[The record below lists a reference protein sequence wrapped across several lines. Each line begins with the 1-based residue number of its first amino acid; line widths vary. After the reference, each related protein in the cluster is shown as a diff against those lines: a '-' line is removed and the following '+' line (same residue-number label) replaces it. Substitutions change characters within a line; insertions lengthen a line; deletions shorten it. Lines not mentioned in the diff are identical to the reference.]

1 MAKREL
7 TIGAIAA
14 TAPAEKVTIPAD
26 VLTTHGV
33 IVGMTGSGKTGL
45 AIVMLEELARQKV
58 PLVICDLKGD
68 LADLLLTF
76 PRLAPADFA
85 PYLPVSTPADQREAA
100 AQETAT
106 RWRDGLTKWGLGDA
120 DIAALR
126 SALSW
131 QLLTPGSGLAPVNLL
146 PALAPPTGYDPDL
159 DPDAARNRLDGT
171 AAGLLALVDR
181 GGDPLSNRDHVLV
194 TTLLDAAWRAGQ
206 ALDLPELIRQIVD
219 PPVAQFG
226 VLDAETFYP
235 RKERQDLVLAFNTV
249 LASPSF
255 SVWTR
260 GVPLAAEQLI
270 GPPEAPKGTILALAH
285 LAERERM
292 SFLTLLFSTVLSW
305 ARSQPGSESLRV
317 LLYLDEVQGIVP
329 PSALPPT
336 KPPLLTLLKQG
347 RAFGAGVLL
356 ATQNPVD
363 LDYKALG
370 NMGLKLIGRLDTE
383 NDRNHAL
390 QGLEL
395 AGGDLDATVAG
406 LEQREFLLAGARVGA
421 PRVIASRWAMSY
433 LRGPLTLAE
442 LKPLLTATGAP
453 PPPPSPGPAAKGTMA
468 PVLPGIDQLFGS
480 GEALRPAVLIEA
492 RVLYRKAAPALQREV
507 DGAWL
512 VPIADERVD
521 WPHLTQRELP
531 ALDDALPPGS
541 TLAPLPGNAAELV
554 RAASKEFV
562 REIAARPLG
571 IKWHRA
577 LKLVQETGE
586 DDAQFRERCLE
597 AAKAGNQDKAAQ
609 VRARCEAKLR
619 QIDQRLGREELELS
633 RDRQEVANRERQKTV
648 TMATGVGDALFQGLG
663 VLLGRRRSGLG
674 SAMRKGASTYRQTAE
689 KERMADRARAEVTES
704 EQQIAAF
711 EAEKQNLAQAMQQEV
726 ELLDEQ
732 AERLVDQIEP
742 LPLTPGS
749 RDITVRRVALAW
761 VPEADLA

>member
-1 MAKREL
+1 M
-7 TIGAIAA
+7 
-14 TAPAEKVTIPAD
+14 
-26 VLTTHGV
+26 
-33 IVGMTGSGKTGL
+33 
-45 AIVMLEELARQKV
+45 
-58 PLVICDLKGD
+58 ICDLKGD
-68 LADLLLTF
+68 LADLLLAF

-85 PYLPVSTPADQREAA
+85 PYLPASTPADQRDAA

-106 RWRDGLTKWGLGDA
+106 RWRDGLTKWGLGEA

-146 PALAPPTGYDPDL
+146 PALAPPAGYDPDL
-159 DPDAARNRLDGT
+159 DPDAARSRLDGT

-181 GGDPLSNRDHVLV
+181 GGDPLSDRDHVLV

-206 ALDLPELIRQIVD
+206 ALDLPELIRRIVD

-235 RKERQDLVLAFNTV
+235 RKERQELVLAFNTV

-270 GPPEAPKGTILALAH
+270 GSPEAPKGTILALAH

-292 SFLTLLFSTVLSW
+292 SFLTLLFSAILSW

-383 NDRNHAL
+383 NDRKHAL
-390 QGLEL
+390 QGL
-395 AGGDLDATVAG
+395 DLGEGNLDGTVAG

-421 PRVIASRWAMSY
+421 PRVITSRWAMSY

-442 LKPLLTATGAP
+442 LKPLLAATGAP
-453 PPPPSPGPAAKGTMA
+453 PAPPVPAAKSTMA

-492 RVLYRKAAPALQREV
+492 RVLYRKASPALQREV

-512 VPIADERVD
+512 VPITDERVD
-521 WPHLTQRELP
+521 WPHLTQKELP
-531 ALDDALPPGS
+531 ALDDALPSGS

-554 RAASKEFV
+554 RAAAKDFV

-571 IKWHRA
+571 IQWHRA
-577 LKLVQETGE
+577 LKVVQETEE
-586 DDAQFRERCLE
+586 DDALFRERCLE

-609 VRARCEAKLR
+609 VRARYETKLR
-619 QIDQRLGREELELS
+619 QIDQKLGREELELS
-633 RDRQEVANRERQKTV
+633 RDQQEVANRERQQTV
-648 TMATGVGDALFQGLG
+648 TMAAGVGDALLQGLG
-663 VLLGRRRSGLG
+663 ALLGGRRSGLG
-674 SAMRKGASTYRQTAE
+674 GAMRKGASTYRQTTE
-689 KERMADRARAEVTES
+689 KARMADRARAEVTES

-711 EAEKQNLAQAMQQEV
+711 EAEKQNLAQAMQQEI
-726 ELLDEQ
+726 ELLDQQ
-732 AERLVDQIEP
+732 AERLAEQIEP